1 MTGFELQIS
10 GVGSDR
16 STNWATTTTQPFCYF
31 GPARQCDQ
39 ILEQKILIFP
49 KVAQTVFA

>member
-16 STNWATTTTQPFCYF
+16 STNSATATAPFIN
-31 GPARQCDQ
+31 
-39 ILEQKILIFP
+39 ILDHSFAVLSFYLTAQREIFSI
-49 KVAQTVFA
+49 